1 MVWGRAGA
9 SLPHPIWYGLSGAL
23 GLWAHRVGS
32 RARPDPTR
40 QTNNNNTPRIHNV
53 RGVVVLCRLAD
64 RIGLSTNIKCSIS
77 NKMLITYL
85 LLIAS
90 CVARAGA
97 ALILAAFIAFMAFMA
112 FAMIK
117 DVGKEAATG
126 NRICKCITHA
136 YVMSRVSAC
145 VRVCVHAI
153 RKVKHAMCMCVCMHV
168 CVHVHVCACA
178 CVCMCIHVS
187 YACMY
192 L

>member
-1 MVWGRAGA
+1 
-9 SLPHPIWYGLSGAL
+9 
-23 GLWAHRVGS
+23 
-32 RARPDPTR
+32 
-40 QTNNNNTPRIHNV
+40 
-53 RGVVVLCRLAD
+53 
-64 RIGLSTNIKCSIS
+64 
-77 NKMLITYL
+77 MLITYL

-145 VRVCVHAI
+145 VRVCVCTQYA
-153 RKVKHAMCMCVCMHV
+153 KSSTQCACVCVCMCACMCM

-178 CVCMCIHVS
+178 YMSVTHACICSHVVTS
-187 YACMY
+187 HDEAPRRFLARMVRQVAFGVQTAAAETRDVYVQKSERR
-192 L
+192 